1 VHDIMN
7 DSTPDTEARAVAH
20 EAAQWLALLE
30 SGSATAQDRAG
41 LQRWRERSATHE
53 RFWQQAQALQQR
65 FNDLPAQLAMASLD
79 RPDSQCRSPARRAAL
94 KRALVLAAVLPGAW
108 MISRQPVVTRWR
120 ADLSTATGEQRSI
133 RLQYGSLLQI
143 NTASAVNVDLGADRR
158 VTLIEGEMA
167 LTMADNVPDITLASR
182 FGQVVAHGA
191 ELCLRQDDQRCRVSV
206 SRGSAELFA
215 AGTRRRLGAGE
226 FVSLSA
232 SGISATE
239 RFDPLQPDWRQGVL
253 SVENRP
259 LGAFLR
265 EVSRYRPGILRW
277 EPELEALSVTGTFRL
292 DDTDRIL
299 DLLVAS
305 LPVQVQSRTRYWV
318 TLAPRK
324 ISA

>member
-1 VHDIMN
+1 MDNATH
-7 DSTPDTEARAVAH
+7 DTEARAVAH

-79 RPDSQCRSPARRAAL
+79 RPDAQCESPARRAAL

-108 MISRQPVVTRWR
+108 LISRQPVVTRWR

-143 NTASAVNVDLGADRR
+143 NTASAVDVDLGADRR
-158 VTLIEGEMA
+158 QVTLIEGEVA

-191 ELCLRQDDQRCRVSV
+191 ELCLRQDPQQCRVSV
-206 SRGSAELFA
+206 SRGSADVYA
-215 AGTRRRLGAGE
+215 GGTRRRLVAGE
-226 FVSLSA
+226 FAVLTA
-232 SGISATE
+232 SGIGATE
-239 RFDPLQPDWRQGVL
+239 RFDPSQPDWRQGVL
-253 SVENRP
+253 SVENRS

-277 EPELEALSVTGTFRL
+277 EPELEALRVTGTFRL